1 MKIASAYIEIVNI
14 CNLDCR
20 SCYNRSGRSLTRKEL
35 SRAEIQQIA
44 DRLIGE
50 FGCSY
55 ISLAGGEPTL
65 HSEFDGIL
73 TDLLTRSDLQQVG
86 VVTNGTT
93 AAEGL
98 IEAYH
103 TYPHLKV
110 QVSLD
115 GSCEE
120 VNAKTRGIGNFGSAV
135 AFLEKLK
142 CSRKSPVVKM
152 VISRNNIQD
161 VEAYYHF
168 AMSMGCEPDFD
179 FINGMGNASD
189 VWGDLEPTAQQKLTV
204 LRTLDRLN
212 GEYGQEA
219 HLPFCTGGCPLAN
232 PETELSALIKCNGAV
247 HPCQMLYDDSYALGN
262 ILRDDSTA
270 IAEGFARISEIAQIR
285 RDSVDGCAG
294 CLARSNCQRG
304 CMALAVMKTGDPIAD
319 DGECTFRKL
328 QILGYTVMKQG
339 VLNDK

>member
-20 SCYNRSGRSLTRKEL
+20 SCYNRSGRSLTREEL
-35 SRAEIQQIA
+35 SRTQIRQIA

-50 FGCSY
+50 FGCTY

-65 HSEFDGIL
+65 HSEFDRIL
-73 TDLLTRSDLQQVG
+73 TDLLTRPDLQQVG

-93 AAEGL
+93 AADGL

-120 VNAKTRGIGNFGSAV
+120 VNAKTRGTGNFDRAA

-142 CSRKSPVVKM
+142 CPGKSPVVKM
-152 VISRNNIQD
+152 VISQNNIQD
-161 VEAYYHF
+161 VEAYYRF
-168 AMSMGCEPDFD
+168 AMTMGCEPDFD

-189 VWGDLEPTAQQKLTV
+189 VWDNLEPTAQQKLAV
-204 LRTLDRLN
+204 LRSLDCLN
-212 GEYGQEA
+212 GEYGQAA

-232 PETELSALIKCNGAV
+232 PETELSVLIKCDGAV
-247 HPCQMLYDDSYALGN
+247 HPCQMLYDEAYVLGN
-262 ILRDDSTA
+262 ILHDDSTA
-270 IAEGFARISEIAQIR
+270 IAEGLAKISGIAQAR
-285 RDSVDGCAG
+285 RDSVDSCAG
-294 CLARSNCQRG
+294 CLARSSCKRG
-304 CMALAVMKTGDPIAD
+304 CMALAVIKTGDPIAD

-328 QILGYTVMKQG
+328 QILGYAVMKQG
-339 VLNDK
+339 VLHDK